1 MRSSGG
7 KALDQFCWGALGSV
21 DAEGNQVRS
30 PAHLR
35 EAPPDCTGHPC
46 LSRAAAFPAF
56 VLREACESGLY
67 ANWVMI
73 QESSGAEGG
82 NLLHFPPGLQE
93 PLMLLGR
100 GSPGTQ
106 RCGRGGTQWGR
117 LTAWSSDLDGLTA
130 GHGLGARLTHTF
142 LPAEGHLVSN
152 GERLPARG
160 TREKFNASSL
170 EGFCVYC

>member
-1 MRSSGG
+1 
-7 KALDQFCWGALGSV
+7 
-21 DAEGNQVRS
+21 
-30 PAHLR
+30 
-35 EAPPDCTGHPC
+35 
-46 LSRAAAFPAF
+46 
-56 VLREACESGLY
+56 
-67 ANWVMI
+67 
-73 QESSGAEGG
+73 
-82 NLLHFPPGLQE
+82 
-93 PLMLLGR
+93 MLLGG

-170 EGFCVYC
+170 EGFCVYCRPDNTRAESSLGTHTARLLEHQINSSAVHRARLATPLS